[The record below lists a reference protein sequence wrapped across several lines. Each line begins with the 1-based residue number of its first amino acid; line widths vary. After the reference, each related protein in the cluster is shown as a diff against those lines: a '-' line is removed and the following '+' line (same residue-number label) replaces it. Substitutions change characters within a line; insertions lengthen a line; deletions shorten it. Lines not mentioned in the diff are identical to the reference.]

1 LAGSPLRIGLR
12 AQVEE
17 GKMNDTLYVIHS
29 VFGFSFLAILT
40 YASWSLVWREVRYKH
55 KQQQAK
61 RRQ

>member
-1 LAGSPLRIGLR
+1 MSD
-12 AQVEE
+12 Q
-17 GKMNDTLYVIHS
+17 LYVIHS